1 MRGSPLVRA
10 SIVFA
15 LLLCAGPAMWKLT
28 SAEATVQKP
37 TPKPP
42 ETLEAELPVELGF
55 TTVPKR
61 VTISHLGKQ
70 VWEKSELEATE
81 ELSLKLPW
89 PAEGG
94 DLSFSVE
101 WPEGSPLS
109 AMRVKLTDP
118 ARGEIERSLW
128 GRGTKTGVLKFP

>member
-10 SIVFA
+10 LIVFA
-15 LLLCAGPAMWKLT
+15 VLLCAAPAMWKLT
-28 SAEATVQKP
+28 SAETTESKP
-37 TPKPP
+37 APKPL
-42 ETLEAELPVELGF
+42 ETAEAEIPLELGF

-70 VWEKSELEATE
+70 VWEKSELDESE

-118 ARGEIERSLW
+118 GRGEIERSLW
-128 GRGTKTGVLKFP
+128 GRGPKTGVLKFP